1 MRALHGVVIVSAAIA
16 GLGQAQAADL
26 RVGRSGGVTGTYG
39 AHGTY
44 VAAVRAG
51 QYVISDYEPG
61 VATRAYWAAPWQN
74 RHYFPFTGKKPKVGR
89 HENLSAKRP
98 ALKPA
103 ESFYREWSTVS
114 LYPPGAVM
122 PPPDN
127 NQPLVVNET
136 TVNSPS
142 LK

>member
-1 MRALHGVVIVSAAIA
+1 MRALQAVVIVSAAIA
-16 GLGQAQAADL
+16 GLSQAQAGDL
-26 RVGRSGGVTGTYG
+26 RVGRSGVVTGI
-39 AHGTY
+39 Y
-44 VAAVRAG
+44 VVPVRAG
-51 QYVISDYEPG
+51 QYVISDGEPG

-98 ALKPA
+98 APRPA
-103 ESFYREWSTVS
+103 ESYYRAWSTVS